1 MGTPGSDQMPAV
13 SHGFVFIV
21 LSPIQVK
28 NNYNYRQ
35 ASGKLRFIV
44 IVIVDYSTTSLRGR
58 ASTSLLSQ
66 ELF

>member
-1 MGTPGSDQMPAV
+1 MPAV

-35 ASGKLRFIV
+35 APGKLRFIV

-58 ASTSLLSQ
+58 VSTSLLSQ